1 MSTAEPSNAQPSR
14 RPPWWVVLILVVL
27 VALALFGDKGV
38 LRALQANRE
47 KLELEAQVK
56 TLETS
61 NAELRREIE
70 ALRNDRRTIENLA
83 RKELGM
89 VRDGELVYQFRS
101 RPKPVPAPPSS
112 SSADPSGE

>member
-1 MSTAEPSNAQPSR
+1 MSTVESSNSQRSGR
-14 RPPWWVVLILVVL
+14 VPWWVVLILV
-27 VALALFGDKGV
+27 ALIAMALFGDKGV

-56 TLETS
+56 ALETS

-89 VRDGELVYQFRS
+89 VRDGELIYQFRNHPA
-101 RPKPVPAPPSS
+101 PKPAPVPPAP
-112 SSADPSGE
+112 ADGE